1 VNFEWGA
8 FAFGLVIGW
17 FTYFVNR
24 YRAEVTLSDVAAIIG
39 ALGGAAV
46 LALFPAKSELFSA
59 YGIGLAVGFFGYF
72 LVLVALVVFSKGW
85 TGAWFLDGRRPKV
98 RDDEIGGVRSR
109 AMGADDDRDAT
120 SQANRDPRQI
130 RE

>member
-1 VNFEWGA
+1 MNFDWGA
-8 FAFGLVIGW
+8 FAFGAVIGW

-24 YRAEVTLSDVAAIIG
+24 YRAQVTLADVATVIG

-46 LALFPAKSELFSA
+46 LALFPAGSQLFSA

-72 LVLVALVVFSKGW
+72 LSLVVLVTVSSGW
-85 TGAWFLDGRRPKV
+85 SAAWFLDGRRPALP
-98 RDDEIGGVRSR
+98 DGQITADASR
-109 AMGADDDRDAT
+109 AMVPRRRDESA
-120 SQANRDPRQI
+120 I